1 MTTIYIFSGHESF
14 SCKQLWLKKGCDF
27 LVDGNNF
34 NDPNS
39 VVKLGVG
46 KNMVSSI
53 RYWLRSFKMTVNDE
67 LTPMAHYIFN
77 DDNGK
82 DPFIED
88 LGTLWLL
95 HFLLV
100 YSGEATLYDWLFIR
114 LQKER
119 KEFTRSQVVNTVR
132 RYMIEAGKA
141 KAFNENTVKKDVGV
155 LLQNYVQPVKAHTF
169 EEYTSL
175 LLDLELIRTPDEGKT
190 YQFNFEGKRKL
201 PVEIY
206 VYAVLTWMGGDK
218 SISFSSLQEL
228 SLIFCM
234 SDMETIEM
242 LQKASDMFPE
252 NLHYSDVAGVRQL
265 QITKDI
271 APKSVLDK
279 YYQNEEN

>member
-1 MTTIYIFSGHESF
+1 MTTKYVFSGHESF
-14 SCKQLWLKKGCDF
+14 SCKQLWLKKGYDF

-34 NDPNS
+34 NAPDS

-67 LTPMAHYIFN
+67 LTSMAHYIF
-77 DDNGK
+77 DDKNGK

-100 YSGEATLYDWLFIR
+100 YSGEATLYNWLFIR

-119 KEFTRSQVVNTVR
+119 KEFTRPQVVNTVR
-132 RYMIEAGKA
+132 RYMIEAGKTN
-141 KAFNENTVKKDVGV
+141 AFNENTVKKDVGV

-206 VYAVLTWMGGDK
+206 VYAVLTWMGEDK
-218 SISFSSLQEL
+218 SISFSSLQDL
-228 SLIFCM
+228 SLIFCL

-242 LQKASDMFPE
+242 LQKASEMFPD

-265 QITKDI
+265 QITKNI
-271 APKSVLDK
+271 VPKSVLDK
-279 YYQNEEN
+279 YYHNEEN

>member
-1 MTTIYIFSGHESF
+1 MTTKYVFSGHESF
-14 SCKQLWLKKGCDF
+14 SCKQLWLKKGYDF
-27 LVDGNNF
+27 LVEGNNF
-34 NDPNS
+34 NAPDS

-53 RYWLRSFKMTVNDE
+53 RYWLRSFKLTVNDE
-67 LTPMAHYIFN
+67 LTPMANYIFN

-82 DPFIED
+82 DPFVED

-100 YSGEATLYDWLFIR
+100 YSGEATLYNWLFVR

-119 KEFTRSQVVNTVR
+119 KEFTRSQVVNTMR

-141 KAFNENTVKKDVGV
+141 KVFNENTVKKDVGV

-206 VYAVLTWMGGDK
+206 VYAVLKWMEEDK

-242 LQKASDMFPE
+242 LQKVSDMFPN